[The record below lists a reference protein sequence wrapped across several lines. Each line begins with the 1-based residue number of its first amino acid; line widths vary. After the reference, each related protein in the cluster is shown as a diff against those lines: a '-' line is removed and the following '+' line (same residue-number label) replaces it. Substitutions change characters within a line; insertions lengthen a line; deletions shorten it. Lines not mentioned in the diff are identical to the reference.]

1 MVGHCRRLRL
11 LATPV
16 ALAVAAAFALAP
28 SAYAQWFLPFGAA
41 PPAEIV
47 NRLRAEGYV
56 LARPLERRDTVY
68 LADVVRGP
76 HGRERLVVDAWSGEI
91 LQRFL
96 ARRGGF
102 VPEGGEFS
110 EPPPLGP
117 PPARDF
123 REGDFGY
130 GPPGFEAPPPK
141 TKARQRPSATAHKG
155 GEPKP
160 TPPSAEPAEP
170 QNAGSGSPGAVPAA
184 PRRRPRLRS
193 TRPRTRRRNRRL
205 RLRTLLPP
213 LIPAPSQKKTFSR
226 RQRPLRRRR
235 RRRLRPPRLRVL
247 RRRPT
252 RRAKRER
259 RKSTTFRS
267 TRWIELKRKGALR
280 GRPSELPV
288 DLAYAAL
295 AAGASIVLP
304 ELIGIVRGF
313 CASGTSRTKSI
324 WSSPFSQVAPV
335 ATTWSASWKRRSNA
349 RAAIP

>member
-1 MVGHCRRLRL
+1 MVRLCRRIRR
-11 LATPV
+11 LATR
-16 ALAVAAAFALAP
+16 AAFAVATALALVP
-28 SAYAQWFLPFGAA
+28 SADAQWFLPFGAA

-102 VPEGGEFS
+102 APEGGEFS

-130 GPPGFEAPPPK
+130 GPPGVRGAAAEGQGEAE
-141 TKARQRPSATAHKG
+141 ARRDGPEGRGAQAGAAVRATG
-155 GEPKP
+155 R
-160 TPPSAEPAEP
+160 TAERRTR
-170 QNAGSGSPGAVPAA
+170 QSRSGSCGGRAGLA
-184 PRRRPRLRS
+184 S
-193 TRPRTRRRNRRL
+193 G
-205 RLRTLLPP
+205 
-213 LIPAPSQKKTFSR
+213 
-226 RQRPLRRRR
+226 RRRR
-235 RRRLRPPRLRVL
+235 EPDRKRTSKAGGFASERRFRPESRRRACEGSSAEGRSRSASGARGGQAAAPATPA
-247 RRRPT
+247 PAT
-252 RRAKRER
+252 DKR
-259 RKSTTFRS
+259 RKESQRRS
-267 TRWIELKRKGALR
+267 GQPAGMSRKRKGR
-280 GRPSELPV
+280 PSGRPLELPM
-288 DLAYAAL
+288 DRAYAAL
-295 AAGASIVLP
+295 ATGASIVLP
-304 ELIGIVRGF
+304 EPIGIVRGF
-313 CASGTSRTKSI
+313 CASGTSRTRSM
-324 WSSPFSQVAPV
+324 WSNPFSQVAPV